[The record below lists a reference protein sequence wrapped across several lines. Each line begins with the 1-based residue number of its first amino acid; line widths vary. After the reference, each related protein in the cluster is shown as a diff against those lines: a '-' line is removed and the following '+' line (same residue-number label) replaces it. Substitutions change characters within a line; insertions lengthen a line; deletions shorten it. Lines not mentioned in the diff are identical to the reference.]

1 MLVAFRKSGEFSRCL
16 RSMVFFVNFSISINI
31 SLGIKPKKLSFLQLC
46 CAFFEK
52 SFDDL
57 NNIPEDELKK
67 LALEQA
73 DKISKSKEAEEI
85 EAALA
90 ARREKEEAEARARAE
105 QLEKESQLTG
115 VAAKQAFFMRQ
126 QMLAPTESNADK
138 IKKEAALRRALK
150 EVKKKEEEELAAL
163 QEEIIKGISPDKAKE
178 KLRLAMEK
186 KLADEAA
193 EKARLDE
200 EEAKARE
207 ERRKSHNYKWSST
220 TGSPRKP

>member
-1 MLVAFRKSGEFSRCL
+1 M
-16 RSMVFFVNFSISINI
+16 
-31 SLGIKPKKLSFLQLC
+31 KPKKLNFLQLC
-46 CAFFEK
+46 CSFFEK
-52 SFDDL
+52 NYDDL
-57 NNIPEDELKK
+57 NDIPEEELKK

-73 DKISKSKEAEEI
+73 DKLSKSREAEEI

-90 ARREKEEAEARARAE
+90 ARREKEEDEAKARAE
-105 QLEKESQLTG
+105 QLERESQLTG

-126 QMLAPTESNADK
+126 QNLGPVESNADK

-150 EVKKKEEEELAAL
+150 EVKKKEEEEMAAL
-163 QEEIIKGISPDKAKE
+163 QEEILKGISPDKAKE

-193 EKARLDE
+193 EKARLEE

-207 ERRKSHNYKWSST
+207 ERRKSLNSRWSTNLSG
-220 TGSPRKP
+220 GSPVKP